1 MLRFVIAIL
10 LLAVPSVAQSAENC
24 PSGQVREVR
33 ERVVTPASFLDILSD
48 REVVTESTEILT
60 IPAQWSWL
68 EKPKDYVRPKFVE
81 VEEIHVGSFKWSSA
95 EVEISYQA
103 ESHDIIKKLDG
114 TTQRRVVPAVKKK
127 VTRRFPDHSN
137 SFFIRKTNMAFVAD
151 KMETATQVRTQTKA
165 SLIIDRQVEVLPK
178 YVSDQFDINWKP
190 IPKVYKNLLRPKVI
204 GKIRSPALLEEY
216 LGDCLPINP

>member
-1 MLRFVIAIL
+1 MVYYALETCILASALYVALMLRFVIAIL

-103 ESHDIIKKLDG
+103 ESHDIIKNLMA
-114 TTQRRVVPAVKKK
+114 R
-127 VTRRFPDHSN
+127 HSAEL
-137 SFFIRKTNMAFVAD
+137 F
-151 KMETATQVRTQTKA
+151 
-165 SLIIDRQVEVLPK
+165 
-178 YVSDQFDINWKP
+178 
-190 IPKVYKNLLRPKVI
+190 RP
-204 GKIRSPALLEEY
+204 
-216 LGDCLPINP
+216 

>member
-1 MLRFVIAIL
+1 
-10 LLAVPSVAQSAENC
+10 
-24 PSGQVREVR
+24 
-33 ERVVTPASFLDILSD
+33 
-48 REVVTESTEILT
+48 
-60 IPAQWSWL
+60 
-68 EKPKDYVRPKFVE
+68 
-81 VEEIHVGSFKWSSA
+81 
-95 EVEISYQA
+95 
-103 ESHDIIKKLDG
+103 
-114 TTQRRVVPAVKKK
+114 
-127 VTRRFPDHSN
+127 
-137 SFFIRKTNMAFVAD
+137 MAFVAD